1 MLADITLAAY
11 SYERILAEETNKDTD
26 RLLPYEDP
34 TPEGVGDL
42 TKFIGKQQIQ
52 KCIFIAPPDRIDEVR
67 ETIAERLRDG
77 SETSLTVAIAG
88 MLEVRSGSA
97 CSQTPVPAIW
107 EEFMLRC

>member
-1 MLADITLAAY
+1 MYCDADMTLAAY

-42 TKFIGKQQIQ
+42 TKVVGAHPIQ
-52 KCIFIAPPDRIDEVR
+52 KFIFIAPESRIAEVR
-67 ETIAERLRDG
+67 ENIAKRLRDG

-88 MLEVRSGSA
+88 MLEASH
-97 CSQTPVPAIW
+97 C
-107 EEFMLRC
+107 